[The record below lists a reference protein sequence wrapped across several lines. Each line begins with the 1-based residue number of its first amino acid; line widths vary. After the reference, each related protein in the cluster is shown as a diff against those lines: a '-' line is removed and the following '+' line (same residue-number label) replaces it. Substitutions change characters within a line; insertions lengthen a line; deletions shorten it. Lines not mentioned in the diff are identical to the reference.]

1 MTTNTILI
9 CSSSL
14 LLALACSCSLWF
26 AHKQN
31 QFGAFADLCEPH
43 VALQRKQSI
52 LQQTWQHIYIYII
65 FGLSVAG
72 DEAAVKHATD
82 TLRKVFCFMVGVLG
96 FFKAFLF
103 VITSS
108 DLSLV
113 IIAARHHMR

>member
-26 AHKQN
+26 AHKQS
-31 QFGAFADLCEPH
+31 QFGAFADLCELH

-52 LQQTWQHIYIYII
+52 LQQTWQHIYYI

-103 VITSS
+103 VIASS